1 MTPHPLDNPVWA
13 SLTSRHAAMARRNGH
28 AVRYPAEVAPFIA
41 VDVPDSNAAAQAAD
55 FVEPDELVCFVGLAP
70 PLASGWKIEQSVPI
84 AQMTCGSRLRVID
97 GPEIGELSGAHVADM
112 LALTALVY
120 PHYFRPRTIEMGG
133 YIGIHDGK
141 VLAAMAGRRMHFG
154 GHQEISA
161 VCTHPDY
168 VGRGYARRLIA
179 LLTNEI
185 LEAGE
190 LPFLHFSHDNLRAKA
205 LYEQIGYSYRADVPL
220 VVARRRPEY

>member
-13 SLTSRHAAMARRNGH
+13 SLTSRHSAIVRRNGH
-28 AVRYPAEVAPFIA
+28 AARYPADVAPFVA
-41 VDVPDSNAAAQAAD
+41 VDTTSEDAAAQAAD
-55 FVEPDELVCFVGLAP
+55 LIEPDELVCFVGLAP
-70 PLASGWKIEQSVPI
+70 RLSSDWKIEQSVPI
-84 AQMTCGSRLRVID
+84 AQMTCRSRLEVID
-97 GPEIGELSGAHVADM
+97 GPDVGKLSGAHVADM

-133 YIGIHDGK
+133 YIGIYDGT
-141 VLAAMAGRRMHFG
+141 VLAAMAGRRMHFD

-168 VGRGYARRLIA
+168 LGRGYARRLIA

-205 LYEQIGYSYRADVPL
+205 LYEQIGYAYRTDIPL
-220 VVARRRPEY
+220 LVARKGR